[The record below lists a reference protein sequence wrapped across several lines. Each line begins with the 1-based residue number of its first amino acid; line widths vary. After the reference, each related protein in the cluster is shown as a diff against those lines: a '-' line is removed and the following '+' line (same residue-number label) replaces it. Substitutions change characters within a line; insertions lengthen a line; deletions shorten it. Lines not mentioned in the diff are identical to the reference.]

1 MSNKRL
7 SLMLSELFEMG
18 FKTVS
23 ESHAEIFTGSR
34 PESISF
40 LNPELELDDVEHID
54 KDDKGLCLS
63 LAKSANSK
71 VISSSKL
78 FPGTIY
84 LTGICDVSFA
94 ENGLFLEIGF
104 ALSVEIFSI
113 HFAEIV
119 GDVFLRFSVPSL
131 LQSWLKVST
140 ISLPARVSFVT
151 NDLGGDFL
159 VDYSELQC
167 RQRQP
172 VQYRNVL

>member
-23 ESHAEIFTGSR
+23 ES
-34 PESISF
+34 
-40 LNPELELDDVEHID
+40 
-54 KDDKGLCLS
+54 
-63 LAKSANSK
+63 

-84 LTGICDVSFA
+84 LTGICEVSFA
-94 ENGLFLEIGF
+94 ENRLVLEIAF
-104 ALSVEIFSI
+104 ALSAEIFSI

-119 GDVFLRFSVPSL
+119 GGVFLRFSVVSL
-131 LQSWLKVST
+131 LQLSWLKVST
-140 ISLPARVSFVT
+140 MSLPARVSFVT

-167 RQRQP
+167 RQREP